1 MSKNYI
7 VSILLP
13 LLTVS
18 FVLTSKAQQ
27 TEQKFVQQTSYLL
40 YLPDGYLTD
49 TTKRWPV
56 LLSLHGA
63 GEIGTDIEKVKI
75 HGPAKLIAQGKK
87 FPFIVVSP
95 QSLTY
100 GWKPEQLH
108 DLLIDIKR
116 KYKVD
121 DERVYVSGLSMGG
134 FGAWEMALKYP
145 REIAAIVPICGGGDT
160 SKLWILRNM
169 PVWCFHGAKDQIV
182 PLSSSQRMMKE
193 LEKDNSFSK
202 FTIYPETY
210 HDSWVEA
217 YNNDSLYTWLL
228 AQKRF
233 QYKQV
238 SVDKSILS
246 KYIGKYLGPKNDTVS
261 IEVKGNNLV
270 ILFEKDNSLNIP
282 PAIEAIPASENLFF
296 FYEKA
301 HENILFEKNTGGIVT
316 AFIFYIQEKMR
327 FTKLSPVNNRKRE
340 TIKK

>member
-1 MSKNYI
+1 MSKNFI

-182 PLSSSQRMMKE
+182 PLASSERMMKE
-193 LEKDNSFSK
+193 LVKYNSSAK

-246 KYIGKYLGPKNDTVS
+246 KYIGKYLGPEKDTVIVDIKENTLMIS
-261 IEVKGNNLV
+261 FKQINSSNPIPTIEIK
-270 ILFEKDNSLNIP
+270 
-282 PAIEAIPASENLFF
+282 PASNNLFF
-296 FYEKA
+296 SNENA
-301 HENILFEKNTGGIVT
+301 HESIQFEKNINGIVT
-316 AFIFYIQEKMR
+316 GLILYTWEKIRFIKIP
-327 FTKLSPVNNRKRE
+327 PVNKN
-340 TIKK
+340 KKK